1 MKAGLGLLLLLG
13 LGVLAVVA
21 LPGGVAGDRPI
32 SIEDVDAVD
41 IDIADPNSVPDP
53 TTGSERL
60 PDGYRLAFPR
70 DAIAP
75 VYDPTF
81 VRGDDVDW
89 ADQSLIIGLEIDG
102 RAKAYPV
109 SFLNRREMVVDRL
122 AGIPILVSW

>member
-1 MKAGLGLLLLLG
+1 MKAGLALVLLLG

-21 LPGGVAGDRPI
+21 LPGGVAGDRPA
-32 SIEDVDAVD
+32 AVEGNEGVEVEV
-41 IDIADPNSVPDP
+41 ADPNQVPDP
-53 TTGSERL
+53 TAGDTGL

-81 VRGDDVDW
+81 AQAAEVDW

-102 RAKAYPV
+102 QAKAYPV

-122 AGIPILVSW
+122 AGIPILVTW